1 MISTGTENEV
11 DPLEGKVASK
21 VELLERKVDKQKAEM
36 DNQFD
41 RLRAQNEML
50 IEMLKK
56 LEHHQEKSSGA
67 ASGVAAENKTP

>member
-11 DPLEGKVASK
+11 DPSEGKVASK

-41 RLRAQNEML
+41 KLRAQNEML

-56 LEHHQEKSSGA
+56 LEQHREKSSED
-67 ASGVAAENKTP
+67 ASGVPAENTAP